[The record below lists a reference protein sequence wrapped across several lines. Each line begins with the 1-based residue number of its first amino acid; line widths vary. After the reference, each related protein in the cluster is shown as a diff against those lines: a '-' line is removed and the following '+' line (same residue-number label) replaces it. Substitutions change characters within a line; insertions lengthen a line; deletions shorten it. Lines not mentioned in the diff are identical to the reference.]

1 MKNRAKTY
9 LKFINEAHVDSSGE
23 LHDFNPP
30 SDHDHEVQ
38 YIEQAQ
44 IIQDWLLDHG
54 ADRVILGVNV
64 PLFTFHF
71 TYQRQRYI
79 LTVDIDTDEATVS
92 TGKHSVYSDSM
103 PSFIDLVNGN
113 GLDFLNY

>member
-1 MKNRAKTY
+1 MKNKAKTY

-30 SDHDHEVQ
+30 SEQDHEVQ

-54 ADRVILGVNV
+54 ADRVILGVDV
-64 PLFTFHF
+64 PLFKFHF
-71 TYQRQRYI
+71 MYQRQKYL
-79 LTVDIDTDEATVS
+79 LTVDIDTDDAIVS
-92 TGKHSVYSDSM
+92 SGGHEIYSDKM
-103 PSFIDLVNGN
+103 PNLIDLINGN